1 LQALISV
8 YDKTGLDKISKVLNS
23 LNYEIF
29 STGGTLKYIKS
40 LGINAISI
48 SELTN
53 FKEILGGRVK
63 TLHPNIHAGIL
74 ADLNNP
80 DHLEDL
86 REYNIAPFDIVIN
99 NLYPFEEVLSKSVWK
114 ENSKSKDEE
123 IIENID
129 IGGPSMIRSASKNF
143 ESVTTICEKKYYEPL
158 INELK
163 TNNGKTTSTFRKR
176 MAQQNFK
183 LTSDYDLS
191 IFKWFNKKNR
201 KKINNKIKIKRKLYR
216 KS

>member
-1 LQALISV
+1 MQALISV

-74 ADLNNP
+74 
-80 DHLEDL
+80 
-86 REYNIAPFDIVIN
+86 
-99 NLYPFEEVLSKSVWK
+99 S
-114 ENSKSKDEE
+114 
-123 IIENID
+123 II
-129 IGGPSMIRSASKNF
+129 F
-143 ESVTTICEKKYYEPL
+143 T
-158 INELK
+158 
-163 TNNGKTTSTFRKR
+163 
-176 MAQQNFK
+176 
-183 LTSDYDLS
+183 
-191 IFKWFNKKNR
+191 
-201 KKINNKIKIKRKLYR
+201 
-216 KS
+216 